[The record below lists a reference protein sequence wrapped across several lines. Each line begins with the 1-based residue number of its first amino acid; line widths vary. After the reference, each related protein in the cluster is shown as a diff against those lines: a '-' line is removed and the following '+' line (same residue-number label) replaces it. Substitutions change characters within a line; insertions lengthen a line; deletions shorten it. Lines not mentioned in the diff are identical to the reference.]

1 MSVIDLELEVKRDG
15 IVADIGFRLEALE
28 KLSDESPTATQARA
42 QMIRLLGEVNS
53 KIEDSRTDSKR
64 IEEKVDAN
72 TCALAKLAP
81 VIERVRKKKELSKA
95 LKVIGGRIKPAKYY
109 ITLAVTSVFGISQ
122 ADFAKISGWLG
133 L

>member
-1 MSVIDLELEVKRDG
+1 VSVIDLELEVKRDG

-81 VIERVRKKKELSKA
+81 VIERVRKKKN
-95 LKVIGGRIKPAKYY
+95 
-109 ITLAVTSVFGISQ
+109 
-122 ADFAKISGWLG
+122 
-133 L
+133 